1 MISGIGDAQY
11 LPCSIGPCNPPDAPR
26 TAEANVRPQPNDS
39 VHISAQARN
48 QHSAKQTNHAD
59 PAAETNL
66 TPEDKQEVEKLKK
79 RDQEVKAHERAH
91 MSAGSDIV
99 VGGANYEYQRGPDGK
114 MYAVGGEVKID
125 TSKENDPQATIRK
138 MQKVKRAA
146 LAPAQPSATD
156 RNVAAKASQME
167 MEARIELAK
176 EKAESEDSDREETD
190 GIHTNTNP
198 IKNYNTS
205 FQNIPNINVTA

>member
-1 MISGIGDAQY
+1 
-11 LPCSIGPCNPPDAPR
+11 
-26 TAEANVRPQPNDS
+26 
-39 VHISAQARN
+39 
-48 QHSAKQTNHAD
+48 
-59 PAAETNL
+59 
-66 TPEDKQEVEKLKK
+66 
-79 RDQEVKAHERAH
+79 
-91 MSAGSDIV
+91 
-99 VGGANYEYQRGPDGK
+99 

-176 EKAESEDSDREETD
+176 EKAESEDSDRDELDSIPAAKNPT
-190 GIHTNTNP
+190 TNTN
-198 IKNYNTS
+198 NYNTPS
-205 FQNIPNINVTA
+205 YSNPGIHVVA